1 MHPCPATPE
10 DIGDGEDRRADPH
23 SPEVPPSIRAKVLS
37 MAQPGDQLWRC
48 PRWGAPRG
56 ALGLLGV
63 GPRDAVIE
71 WWLIDADGELIK
83 AFWEVQPKNRYRD
96 FPRSQ

>member
-1 MHPCPATPE
+1 MRPIPATPD
-10 DIGDGEDRRADPH
+10 DIGDGEDRRIDPH

-48 PRWGAPRG
+48 PRLSAPRG

-63 GPRDAVIE
+63 GRRDAVIE
-71 WWLIDADGELIK
+71 WWLLDADGELIE
-83 AFWEVQPKNRYRD
+83 AFWEV
-96 FPRSQ
+96 

>member
-1 MHPCPATPE
+1 MRPCPATPE
-10 DIGDGEDRRADPH
+10 DIGDGEDRRVDPH

-71 WWLIDADGELIK
+71 WWLIDADGELIEV
-83 AFWEVQPKNRYRD
+83 FWEV
-96 FPRSQ
+96 